1 MSKTRYLLDT
11 NILSELMRMKP
22 DHHVLDW
29 IDNQLA
35 DELYISTIT
44 IAEIYLGIA
53 LLPEGK
59 RKKAL
64 TQAARETMADFA
76 DNQLDFTEKSA
87 LEYADIVAKR
97 TRAGRP
103 ISVEDAQIAVITR
116 ENHAMIVTRNIND
129 FDLIGVDRVNPFES
143 G

>member
-103 ISVEDAQIAVITR
+103 ISVEDAQIAAITR
-116 ENHAMIVTRNIND
+116 ENHAIIVTRNIND

>member
-76 DNQLDFTEKSA
+76 DNQLGFTEKSA